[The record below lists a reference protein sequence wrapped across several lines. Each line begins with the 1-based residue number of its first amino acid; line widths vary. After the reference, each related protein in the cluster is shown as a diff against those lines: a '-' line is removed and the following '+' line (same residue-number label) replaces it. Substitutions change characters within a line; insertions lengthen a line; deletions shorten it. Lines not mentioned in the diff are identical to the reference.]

1 MFESC
6 ERVWIN
12 VNLATLDTGVEQPYG
27 VLHDQAIGVRE
38 GRIVAIGPMAT
49 LNSSCITGEVIDAA
63 GNWMTPGLID
73 AHTHLVFA
81 GNRAQE
87 FEQRLS
93 GASYEEISRSGGG
106 ILSTVNATR
115 KSGVE
120 ELVRLSE
127 PRLIALM
134 TEGVTS
140 VEIKSGYGLNV
151 KTELDMLRAA
161 RCLAER
167 HPVRV
172 SASLLGAHA
181 LPPEYRSDADG
192 YIDLVCNELIPAA
205 VNEGLV
211 EAVDVF
217 CETIAF
223 TPAQC
228 ERVFK
233 VAQQYG
239 LGIRGHVEQLSN
251 QHGAALAA
259 RYGAWSA
266 DHLEWLDE
274 AGVAAMAEHGTVAT
288 LLPGAFYFLR
298 ETKLPPIDL
307 LRQYRV
313 PMAVATDLN
322 PGSSPL
328 ASLRLMMN
336 MACVLF
342 RLTPHESLAGVTRN
356 AAQALGLADDI
367 GMLRAGMRADM
378 LLWDIQ
384 HPAELACQYGV
395 NSIKQRIFAGEEA
408 NV

>member
-1 MFESC
+1 MFQSC

-12 VNLATLDTGVEQPYG
+12 VNLATLDTAVEQPYG
-27 VLHDQAIGVRE
+27 ALHDQAIGVRG
-38 GRIVAIGPMAT
+38 GRIVAIGPMVT
-49 LNSSCITGEVIDAA
+49 LDRSCITGEVIDAA

-93 GASYEEISRSGGG
+93 GVSYEEISRSGGG

-127 PRLIALM
+127 PRLMALM
-134 TEGVTS
+134 AEGVTS

-161 RCLAER
+161 RCMAER
-167 HPVRV
+167 YPVRV

-181 LPPEYRSDADG
+181 LPPEYRNDADG
-192 YIDLVCNELIPAA
+192 YIDLVCNEMIPAA
-205 VNEGLV
+205 VGEGLV
-211 EAVDVF
+211 DAVDVF

-259 RYGAWSA
+259 RYDAWSA

-274 AGVAAMAEHGTVAT
+274 AGVAALAEHGTVAT

-307 LRQYRV
+307 LREYRV

-342 RLTPHESLAGVTRN
+342 RLTPHEALAGVTRN
-356 AAQALGLADDI
+356 AAQALGLGDDL
-367 GMLRAGMRADM
+367 GMLRVGMRADM